1 MHPLHQ
7 ILAQA
12 AGRDKVTPGEFIIA
26 KVDLAEIND
35 LYLQVII
42 SFKEMGGDKVWD
54 PQKVT
59 FVMDH
64 YAPPPTIKAAENQRK
79 MGEFDKEQ

>member
-12 AGRDKVTPGEFIIA
+12 AGRNRVIPGEFIVV

-35 LYLQVII
+35 LYLQVIL
-42 SFKEMGGDKVWD
+42 SFKEMEGDKVWD
-54 PQKVT
+54 PRKIT

-64 YAPPPTIKAAENQRK
+64 YAPAPTIKAA
-79 MGEFDKEQ
+79 